1 MTGEPAKGP
10 VDISHTNIKTQNR
23 SLTCLYINIL
33 WHFGYKILRH
43 NLIVY
48 NFGIRFILTLFDIV
62 IFALNFHFKI
72 YITINKNY
80 QNVAISRY

>member
-23 SLTCLYINIL
+23 SLTCLDINIL
-33 WHFGYKILRH
+33 WHMNQKILRH

-48 NFGIRFILTLFDIV
+48 NFESEILLLQPKKLFTR
-62 IFALNFHFKI
+62 L
-72 YITINKNY
+72 
-80 QNVAISRY
+80 QNQNQ

>member
-33 WHFGYKILRH
+33 WHLRYEILRH
-43 NLIVY
+43 NLVVHK
-48 NFGIRFILTLFDIV
+48 LE
-62 IFALNFHFKI
+62 
-72 YITINKNY
+72 NKTEF
-80 QNVAISRY
+80 RLRML

>member
-33 WHFGYKILRH
+33 WHLRYEILRH
-43 NLIVY
+43 ISIVHNLE
-48 NFGIRFILTLFDIV
+48 NESMLRIL
-62 IFALNFHFKI
+62 
-72 YITINKNY
+72 
-80 QNVAISRY
+80 